1 MKSLCQSFSL
11 TALAACV
18 ALSACGGGGP
28 EQDDG
33 AWKGKPVSPS
43 VQPDGKPT
51 TDSGNK
57 PAPGGGG
64 NKPAPDDGG
73 SKPTPDDGGSK
84 PTPDDGGSKPTPD
97 DGGTTTITGA
107 DFVNDS
113 WKVEFAQTHVV
124 ARSGGTK
131 LAPVQTI
138 GRQTLLLFTPG
149 TSMPAGMQPTLD
161 IKLSGKVVS
170 STALNPPA
178 SLPANLE
185 DKLTSVKL
193 QPYSTAAWSVVVPAQ
208 YMTPA
213 HTLAIRYGTG
223 KAQDVTPLSWASPA
237 SFTIGRVSVLLWPT
251 SVDPTTGN
259 VPVAKLAQDY
269 YGSITV
275 ANLNYFDYTPLKLD
289 YLVAQAG
296 TNPPKKYLQFA
307 DATADGAE
315 DLYNAALK
323 PAAIRVSMA
332 NTGLGLL
339 VRDRGGKPIY
349 GDSSP
354 YSFGTYVGIGWYY
367 DAAKGAYADA
377 NVKGVSG
384 GWSGWAATWNGP
396 SSQCGYIFAH
406 EIGHSLSLAHSY
418 PGSSATL
425 GITSE
430 YPNDGVNGP
439 NNPWGFD
446 TTRNLFRTWYR
457 VDAKGP
463 VYPAPPADQTLP
475 VGKSDP
481 MNGVEQSNAITC
493 YPQFVAY
500 QAKNMQN
507 WLDATPTLMTQN
519 GTPGLYAWNKTTHAY
534 EELAIPTVVGALT
547 PAKLDVPVVTLLGTL
562 TASTTDGT
570 SQIYPPIYAKS
581 GNVFNLPNPFSKDLP
596 PIYTDARY
604 FIRVMY
610 ADGSVDYALIP
621 EKEITDLTQLDRFS
635 LNLEFNRQP
644 TQVQLYHA
652 RTGYPAITEA
662 ASDLIFTRTL
672 SLPAL
677 NTLPEPA
684 RRTGN

>member
-1 MKSLCQSFSL
+1 MKILCQSFSL
-11 TALAACV
+11 TALATCV

-43 VQPDGKPT
+43 VQPDNKPT

-73 SKPTPDDGGSK
+73 TA
-84 PTPDDGGSKPTPD
+84 
-97 DGGTTTITGA
+97 TITGA

-113 WKVEFAQTHVV
+113 WKVEFAQTHVLS
-124 ARSGGTK
+124 RSGGTK
-131 LAPVQTI
+131 LAPVQII

-223 KAQDVTPLSWASPA
+223 KAQDVTPLSWARPA
-237 SFTIGRVSVLLWPT
+237 NFTIGRVSLVLWPS
-251 SVDPTTGN
+251 SVDPTTSEL
-259 VPVAKLAQDY
+259 PVAKLAQDY

-296 TNPPKKYLQFA
+296 THPPKKYLQLA
-307 DATADGAE
+307 DMKADGVA

-323 PAAIRVSMA
+323 TSAIRVSMA
-332 NTGLGLL
+332 NTGRGLL
-339 VRDRGGKPIY
+339 VRDKAGKVIY
-349 GDSSP
+349 GDNSP
-354 YSFGTYVGIGWYY
+354 YSFGTYIGIGWYY

-377 NVKGVSG
+377 NDIGASG
-384 GWSGWAATWNGP
+384 GWTGWAATWNGKDG
-396 SSQCGYIFAH
+396 QCGNLFAH
-406 EIGHSLSLAHSY
+406 ELGHSLSLAHFTS
-418 PGSSATL
+418 GTAKAW
-425 GITSE
+425 GISSE

-463 VYPAPPADQTLP
+463 AYPAPPTDQKLP
-475 VGKSDP
+475 IGKGDP
-481 MNGVEQSNAITC
+481 MNGGEYGNEITC
-493 YPQFVAY
+493 YPQFTAY
-500 QAKNMQN
+500 QAMKMQN

-519 GTPGLYAWNKTTHAY
+519 GTPGIYKWNSATLAY
-534 EELAIPTVVGALT
+534 DAAKPDTDALAPV
-547 PAKLDVPVVTLLGTL
+547 KLDVPVVTLLGTL